1 MEGAT
6 AFSTLVA
13 PPESLKLR
21 RYRSWIPGAGY
32 VRICA
37 EGSDV
42 TVRGR
47 GCRKSRGF
55 RASRKEPRMTF
66 AEELPEFRVVVRPDG
81 SDVWVDAEGEIDIYT
96 SPRLRDAITEALAL
110 QPRNLYVDMSLVS
123 FIDSSTIS
131 VLAASHKLAPS
142 QETRLIIHAPA
153 RVVRR
158 TLTLAGL
165 IDHLNVE
172 D

>member
-1 MEGAT
+1 
-6 AFSTLVA
+6 
-13 PPESLKLR
+13 
-21 RYRSWIPGAGY
+21 
-32 VRICA
+32 
-37 EGSDV
+37 
-42 TVRGR
+42 
-47 GCRKSRGF
+47 
-55 RASRKEPRMTF
+55 MTF

-110 QPRNLYVDMSLVS
+110 QPMNLYVDMSLVS

-142 QETRLIIHAPA
+142 QDTRLIIHAPA

>member
-1 MEGAT
+1 
-6 AFSTLVA
+6 
-13 PPESLKLR
+13 
-21 RYRSWIPGAGY
+21 
-32 VRICA
+32 
-37 EGSDV
+37 
-42 TVRGR
+42 
-47 GCRKSRGF
+47 
-55 RASRKEPRMTF
+55 MTF
-66 AEELPEFRVVVRPDG
+66 AEELPEFRVAVRRDG
-81 SDVWVDAEGEIDIYT
+81 SDVWVNAEGEIDIYT
-96 SPRLRDAITEALAL
+96 SPHLRHTITEALAL
-110 QPRNLYVDMSLVS
+110 RPRNLFLDMRLVS

-131 VLAASHKLAPS
+131 VLATSHKLASS